1 MPNERS
7 CAHTQTQA
15 RSLTL
20 SLAPS
25 RERSLSLSLSV
36 AGARVNNRRR
46 HGRPRASLY
55 LGPFEL
61 SHSDISSGVGASP
74 RTAGRWFFFF
84 WRFFFVFFFFLL
96 YLRFVLFCTFVCV
109 CVCVCRFVCVFALF
123 VSCVCLF
130 VINSSVSHRT
140 RSQFS
145 VRPRCPHETRELHAL
160 TAGTPHRFHG
170 RTRSYVHAVW
180 FARRPLHSYRR
191 SRRGP
196 TSRRAAN
203 SGAARL
209 TTRELDEGP
218 GAVSALRDG
227 RPFSPLGLDGLCHA
241 GESRGQ
247 TRRRWRS
254 FDGIGRFGWNQH
266 SSGLDSAFGVLNFFF
281 VNNGTANRARAR
293 PVVRPFDYGRRHCA
307 GRDA

>member
-1 MPNERS
+1 M
-7 CAHTQTQA
+7 
-15 RSLTL
+15 
-20 SLAPS
+20 
-25 RERSLSLSLSV
+25 
-36 AGARVNNRRR
+36 
-46 HGRPRASLY
+46 
-55 LGPFEL
+55 
-61 SHSDISSGVGASP
+61 
-74 RTAGRWFFFF
+74 
-84 WRFFFVFFFFLL
+84 
-96 YLRFVLFCTFVCV
+96 CV
-109 CVCVCRFVCVFALF
+109 CFCRFVCVFALF